1 MSCID
6 VPGGRVWYKIV
17 GAEHNATPVRCLH
30 GGPGFTHT
38 HLQALQQLA
47 APRPV
52 IFYDQLGSGRGRS
65 SGPR

>member
-1 MSCID
+1 MSWID

-17 GAEHNATPVRCLH
+17 GEEDDATSVLCPH

-38 HLQALQQLA
+38 YLQALEELA
-47 APRPV
+47 DLRPV
-52 IFYDQLGSGRGRS
+52 IFYDQLGSGRRRS